1 MLDGLLHNESSI
13 EILEHA
19 TDTAGATEMI
29 FAMPPQYGYRLTPRI
44 RNLGDRKLSVI
55 GPSADYAPLA
65 PLIGGTVY
73 LAIVE
78 ENWDEM
84 LRLWASIAAG
94 LVPPSVILKK
104 LPLRRAKMHSP
115 RRCGRSAASNA
126 RSLSVIGSW
135 TPPCA
140 AARMATS
147 IRAKPAI
154 SSPAPSSCTSSASC
168 GTASPKPWPTVPAG
182 LTSSSTP
189 SSYGTPSI

>member
-29 FAMPPQYGYRLTPRI
+29 VAMFPQYGYRLTPRI
-44 RNLGDRKLSVI
+44 RNLGDRKLFVI

-65 PLIGGTVY
+65 PLIGGTAN
-73 LAIVE
+73 LAILE

-104 LPLRRAKMHSP
+104 LAAFPRQNALHRALREMGRLERAIFT
-115 RRCGRSAASNA
+115 CD
-126 RSLSVIGSW
+126 
-135 TPPCA
+135 
-140 AARMATS
+140 
-147 IRAKPAI
+147 
-154 SSPAPSSCTSSASC
+154 
-168 GTASPKPWPTVPAG
+168 
-182 LTSSSTP
+182 
-189 SSYGTPSI
+189 